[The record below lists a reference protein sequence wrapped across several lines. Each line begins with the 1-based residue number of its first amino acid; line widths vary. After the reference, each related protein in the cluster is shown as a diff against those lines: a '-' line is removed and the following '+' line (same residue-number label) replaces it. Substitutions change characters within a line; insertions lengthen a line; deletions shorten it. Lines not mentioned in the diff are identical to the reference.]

1 MAKCI
6 RRRKQGVIQLN
17 SRVTSIGISN
27 AGKSMEIVTNDID
40 LHHFSHVISTIPLPV
55 LRIVDT
61 SKAKLTP
68 MQYNAIR
75 TLSYGT
81 SVKIGMQFKTAWWTT
96 GKDRDGNPL
105 NIIGGQTYTDRPIRS
120 IVYPSFGD
128 IQNGKTTTLIAGY
141 CTNEDARRI
150 TAMFEKDDTRLIS
163 MVLKELAEIHN
174 VTVEFLRGELIDAL
188 AWDWSRNPYTMGNN
202 IFPFHLYL
210 LVDPF
215 L

>member
-1 MAKCI
+1 MAKYI
-6 RRRKQGVIQLN
+6 RGRKQGAIQLN

-27 AGKSMEIVTNDID
+27 AGQSVEIVTNDIE

-55 LRIVDT
+55 LRIVDM

-68 MQYNAIR
+68 MQHNAIR
-75 TLSYGT
+75 TLSYGS

-96 GKDRDGNPL
+96 GKDKDGNPL

-128 IQNGKTTTLIAGY
+128 IQTGKTTTLIAGY

-150 TAMFEKDDTRLIS
+150 GAMFAEDNTRLIS

-188 AWDWSRNPYTMGNN
+188 AWDWSKNPYTMGNG

-210 LVDPF
+210 F
-215 L
+215 R